1 MMPPTAALSRFT
13 LDRRRLVEREIKSE
27 TIRYGF
33 AVATLSFLLKS
44 GEKVEVIDAI
54 PACPIPNTPQ
64 WFAGMINVRGN
75 LLPVFDLKL
84 LLDLELTT
92 PSRWIMIFGQ
102 GSAAAGIHIDTLPTA
117 VHTGEPITPPPAVPE
132 LLRACTTHSYREG
145 ETHWIEVSFE
155 AFFAQ
160 LRTKF

>member
-1 MMPPTAALSRFT
+1 MMPPTAALRRFT
-13 LDRRRLVEREIKSE
+13 LDRSRLFEDRRGGEIA
-27 TIRYGF
+27 RYGF
-33 AVATLSFLLKS
+33 SVATLSFLLKA
-44 GEKVEVIDAI
+44 GEKVEVIDAV

-84 LLDLELTT
+84 LLNLDATT

-102 GSAAAGIHIDTLPTA
+102 GSAAAGIPIDTLPTA
-117 VHTGEPITPPPAVPE
+117 VHAGEAIAEIPTLPE
-132 LLRACTTHSYREG
+132 LLRTCATHVYREG
-145 ETHWIEVSFE
+145 DRHWLEVSFE
-155 AFFAQ
+155 SFFAQ